1 MWQRMASWKFGD
13 IYRSLGLVLS
23 SRGGKTVLVLGLVVC
38 LYQVWR
44 KWRTKCLVASKFQ
57 GKVVMV
63 TGASSGL
70 GEGRSM
76 TCGSLLCK
84 ICSAALARVFY
95 AAGSKVILASR
106 NLQKL
111 QQLKFQ
117 LDNEPRREVRVQVLC
132 GVVGLCVGWWDK

>member
-1 MWQRMASWKFGD
+1 MASWK
-13 IYRSLGLVLS
+13 IAEVYRSLGFILCGRS
-23 SRGGKTVLVLGLVVC
+23 GKTLLVLGLVVC

-44 KWRTKCLVASKFQ
+44 KWHTKRLVATKFQ
-57 GKVVMV
+57 GKVVMI

-70 GEGRSM
+70 GEGKTVVFWALCA
-76 TCGSLLCK
+76 TCVQST
-84 ICSAALARVFY
+84 ALARVFY

-117 LDNEPRREVRVQVLC
+117 LDNEARREPVGVQVC
-132 GVVGLCVGWWDK
+132 M